1 MKNLTEEALLATRAY
16 VEEIGDRLSGAQME
30 CDDAG
35 LIAAEFR
42 NAIALIKHGV
52 DLGLVKL
59 SIAAGGAECC
69 KSDGIKSR
77 LQKMQHDIEC
87 IINNHKLLWLER
99 NRLGGL
105 SRSAGRL
112 ENLQRQYQEY

>member
-1 MKNLTEEALLATRAY
+1 
-16 VEEIGDRLSGAQME
+16 VEELSNRLSAAQMK
-30 CDDAG
+30 CDDAA

-42 NAIALIKHGV
+42 NAIAFIKHGV

-59 SIAAGGAECC
+59 SIAAGGTECC
-69 KSDGIKSR
+69 KSSEVSSR
-77 LQKMQHDIEC
+77 LQKLQHDMEC
-87 IINNHKLLWLER
+87 LINNHKLLWLER

-112 ENLQRQYQEY
+112 ERLQRQYQEY